1 MDLVLPSQR
10 FRPNPWVK
18 HQDSASHTAEKREKK
33 KNIKQKSKDRKISKR
48 NDKGKPNINTQKKTH
63 MQKKKRN
70 KGNKM
75 REIKQTKKQTHK

>member
-33 KNIKQKSKDRKISKR
+33 KKTSNKKAKTEKSPREMIKENQI
-48 NDKGKPNINTQKKTH
+48 
-63 MQKKKRN
+63 
-70 KGNKM
+70 
-75 REIKQTKKQTHK
+75 